1 MMLNRGELDGARVLK
16 PETVD
21 RMTRNQIGD
30 LRIAFPGNDLM
41 GYGFGVLSEE
51 GKDKTRTPPASGRFP
66 GAARSTPSSG
76 SIPRTRLIGIF
87 YVPGVPAVS
96 PWARRSSG

>member
-51 GKDKTRTPPASGRFP
+51 GKDKTKDPAGVGTFSWG
-66 GAARSTPSSG
+66 GALTPSSG
-76 SIPRTRLIGIF
+76 SIPEQADRHLHLSQVCHR
-87 YVPGVPAVS
+87 VP